1 MKIKLPRGVRDF
13 NQEEKILRDSVV
25 ETMKK
30 YFEIYGYNP
39 IETSVFER
47 YETLKAKFGAGA
59 ESDVLKETFSF
70 KDRGGRKLGLRFDLT
85 VPLARYIAQN
95 PQLKMPFKRYQIGRT
110 YRDGPIKLGRYREF
124 WQCDADIVGCN
135 DVKAEAE
142 LVNLTLDVFSALGL
156 EVVVKVNNRK
166 IIFGILESFGV
177 KNKDKIVQVIDKL
190 NKIPKEEFVKELT
203 KEVSKEKAAKIMKFI
218 ESGKNAIE
226 KIDNENVKEGI
237 KEIKELL
244 SYFKNKNVVFD
255 VSLAR
260 GLDYYTGTV
269 FEGFLKKG
277 KINSS
282 LCGGGRYDEMIGR
295 FADIKGKYPAVGISF
310 GLEPITEVLKLNI
323 KNPEKTK
330 TKLYIIPIKTF
341 KKSLTIA
348 QFFRKKGINTSID
361 LNEKGISKNLD
372 YADKL
377 GIPYV
382 VFIGE
387 QELKKGKLKLRNMK
401 SGKEEFLSRDGVVGK
416 LKSI

>member
-13 NQEEKILRDSVV
+13 NREEKILRDSVV
-25 ETMKK
+25 ETMKR

-39 IETSVFER
+39 IETSILER
-47 YETLKAKFGAGA
+47 YDVLSKKFGAGE
-59 ESDVLKETFSF
+59 ESDALNETFVL
-70 KDRGGRKLGLRFDLT
+70 KDRGKRKLGLRFDLT
-85 VPLARYIAQN
+85 VPLARYISLN

-110 YRDGPIKLGRYREF
+110 YRDGPVKLGRYREF
-124 WQCDADIVGCN
+124 WQCDADIVGCGN
-135 DVKAEAE
+135 IKAEAE
-142 LVNLTLDVFSALGL
+142 LLNLALDVFSALGIG
-156 EVVVKVNNRK
+156 VVVKVNNRK
-166 IIFGILESFGV
+166 IIFGVLESLGI
-177 KNKDKIVQVIDKL
+177 KNKMKVVQVIDKL
-190 NKIPKEEFVKELT
+190 DKIPKNEFLKELE
-203 KEVSKEKAAKIMKFI
+203 KESSREKAAKIMKFI
-218 ESGKNAIE
+218 ESGKKAIE
-226 KIDNENVKEGI
+226 KIDNENVKEGM

-282 LCGGGRYDEMIGR
+282 LCGGGRYDEMIDK
-295 FADIKGKYPAVGISF
+295 FANTKGKYPAVGISF
-310 GLEPITEVLKLNI
+310 GLEPITEALKEGEKKL
-323 KNPEKTK
+323 KKTK
-330 TKLYIIPIKTF
+330 TQLYIIPIKTF
-341 KKSLTIA
+341 KKSLSIA
-348 QFFRKKGINTSID
+348 QFFRKKGINTCID

-401 SGKEEFLSRDGVVGK
+401 TGKEEFLSKEGVVER
-416 LKSI
+416 LE